1 MTNEH
6 EPNTVI
12 SGRELAGWKAPA
24 PGARDPAGERE
35 EAGLHEDL
43 SDSLRTWARSYHAE
57 PEAREAG
64 EAGREA
70 GQ

>member
-1 MTNEH
+1 MGD

-12 SGRELAGWKAPA
+12 SGREMDEWKAPA

-35 EAGLHEDL
+35 EAEIYEDL

-57 PEAREAG
+57 PEARAAG
-64 EAGREA
+64 EADREA
-70 GQ
+70 CQ